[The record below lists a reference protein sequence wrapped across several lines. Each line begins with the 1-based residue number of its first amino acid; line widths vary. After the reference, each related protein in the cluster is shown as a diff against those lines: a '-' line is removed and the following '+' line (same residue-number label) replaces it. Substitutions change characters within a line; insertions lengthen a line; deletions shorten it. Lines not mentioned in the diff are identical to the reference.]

1 MKRRI
6 AFAFFLALALMLPSG
21 VAAQVGEPFTLA
33 LTGDS
38 IIMQRLSVFKEP
50 EFTRLFDLIRG
61 ADAAFTNLETLFHD
75 YEMPP
80 AHESGGTWMR
90 TDPPILKE
98 LVWAGF
104 DLVSRANNHAGD
116 FGVAR
121 RADHQPLRA
130 RRRARR
136 SRRRQ
141 QPRRSARS
149 EVPRDAEGPRRVD
162 LGGVDVHA
170 AFARRQHAR
179 RHAGAAGIEPAAVHD
194 HLHVTPE
201 RLADLRRV
209 AAELSGNPPG
219 SGRHVEFRRPPL
231 RRRPKP
237 GTHTEPN
244 KQDVEEIARVV
255 KSAAALADIV
265 IVSLHC
271 HESGANRSV
280 PADFIPIFA
289 KAVIDAGADVF
300 VGHGPHVLR
309 GIEIYKGKPIFYSLS
324 NFIFQNETVLRMPE
338 DSYEQYSLGDDAQ
351 PADYL
356 DARYDKDRRSF
367 PADREYWDSV
377 AVMTKWEGGK
387 FVEAAAASDHARI
400 PDAAVRARPPEA
412 RLRRGCRA
420 HSGDDDDALKGV
432 RRDGDD
438 QERRRDRDA
447 VTRHYREVDG
457 ESVSVPGWNDRQ
469 LCQYSCDAATGLS
482 AGADPE
488 RSRPAKS

>member
-1 MKRRI
+1 MKRRTAFVFLLAI
-6 AFAFFLALALMLPSG
+6 ALVHRSGLAAR
-21 VAAQVGEPFTLA
+21 ADEPLTLA

-50 EFTRLFDLIRG
+50 EFTGLFDLIRG
-61 ADAAFTNLETLFHD
+61 ADAAFTKLETLFHD

-116 FGVAR
+116 FGPLGAQITSRYVRDAGLIEAGVGNSLSEAREAKFLETPRGRVALISAASTFTPHS
-121 RADHQPLRA
+121 RAGNTRGDMPARPGLSPLR
-130 RRRARR
+130 
-136 SRRRQ
+136 
-141 QPRRSARS
+141 
-149 EVPRDAEGPRRVD
+149 
-162 LGGVDVHA
+162 
-170 AFARRQHAR
+170 FTTTYT
-179 RHAGAAGIEPAAVHD
+179 
-194 HLHVTPE
+194 VTSE

-219 SGRHVEFRRPPL
+219 TGDTLNFGGRRYVAG
-231 RRRPKP
+231 PKP
-237 GTHTEPN
+237 GTNTEPN
-244 KQDVEEIARVV
+244 RQDVEEIARVV
-255 KSAAALADIV
+255 KSAATLADIV

-271 HESGANRSV
+271 HEGGADRSV
-280 PADFIPIFA
+280 PADFIPMFA

-324 NFIFQNETVLRMPE
+324 NFIFQNETLLRMPDE
-338 DSYEQYSLGDDAQ
+338 SYEQYTLSDQAQ

-377 AVMTKWEGGK
+377 TAMTTWEGGK
-387 FVEAAAASDHARI
+387 FVSAELHPITLGFQTPRSERGRPKLASGADAARI
-400 PDAAVRARPPEA
+400 LEMMTTRSKAFGTSVTI
-412 RLRRGCRA
+412 
-420 HSGDDDDALKGV
+420 KNGV
-432 RRDGDD
+432 GV
-438 QERRRDRDA
+438 
-447 VTRHYREVDG
+447 VT
-457 ESVSVPGWNDRQ
+457 P
-469 LCQYSCDAATGLS
+469 T
-482 AGADPE
+482 P
-488 RSRPAKS
+488 

>member
-1 MKRRI
+1 MKRRTAFVFLLAI
-6 AFAFFLALALMLPSG
+6 ALVHRSGLAAR
-21 VAAQVGEPFTLA
+21 ADEPLTLA

-50 EFTRLFDLIRG
+50 EFTGLFDLIRG

-116 FGVAR
+116 FGPLGAQITSRYVRDAGLIEAGVGNSLSEAREAKFLETPRGRVALISAASTFTPHS
-121 RADHQPLRA
+121 RAGNTRGDMPARPGLSPLR
-130 RRRARR
+130 
-136 SRRRQ
+136 
-141 QPRRSARS
+141 
-149 EVPRDAEGPRRVD
+149 
-162 LGGVDVHA
+162 
-170 AFARRQHAR
+170 FTTTYT
-179 RHAGAAGIEPAAVHD
+179 
-194 HLHVTPE
+194 VTSE

-219 SGRHVEFRRPPL
+219 TGDTLNFGGRRYVAG
-231 RRRPKP
+231 PKP
-237 GTHTEPN
+237 GTNTEPN
-244 KQDVEEIARVV
+244 RQDVEEIARVV
-255 KSAAALADIV
+255 KSAATLADIV

-271 HESGANRSV
+271 HEGGADRSV
-280 PADFIPIFA
+280 PADFIPMFA

-324 NFIFQNETVLRMPE
+324 NFIFQNETLLRMPDE
-338 DSYEQYSLGDDAQ
+338 SYEQYTLSDQAQ

-377 AVMTKWEGGK
+377 TAMTTWEGGK
-387 FVEAAAASDHARI
+387 FVSAELHPITLGFQTPRSERGRPKLASGADAARI
-400 PDAAVRARPPEA
+400 LEMMTTRSKAFGTSVTI
-412 RLRRGCRA
+412 
-420 HSGDDDDALKGV
+420 KNGV
-432 RRDGDD
+432 GV
-438 QERRRDRDA
+438 
-447 VTRHYREVDG
+447 VT
-457 ESVSVPGWNDRQ
+457 P
-469 LCQYSCDAATGLS
+469 T
-482 AGADPE
+482 P
-488 RSRPAKS
+488 

>member
-1 MKRRI
+1 MPFRVAVAVVLAGTLVQSGI
-6 AFAFFLALALMLPSG
+6 FAQPR
-21 VAAQVGEPFTLA
+21 EPFTIA

-38 IIMQRLSVFKEP
+38 IIMQRLQVFKEP
-50 EFTRLFDLIRG
+50 AFTKLFDLIRG

-75 YEMPP
+75 YEAPP

-116 FGVAR
+116 FGALGAQITSRYVRDAGLVEAGVGSSLAEAR
-121 RADHQPLRA
+121 EAKFLETPKGRIALISAASTFTPHSRAGNTRGDMPARPGLSPLRFTTTY
-130 RRRARR
+130 
-136 SRRRQ
+136 
-141 QPRRSARS
+141 
-149 EVPRDAEGPRRVD
+149 V
-162 LGGVDVHA
+162 
-170 AFARRQHAR
+170 
-179 RHAGAAGIEPAAVHD
+179 
-194 HLHVTPE
+194 VTPE

-219 SGRHVEFRRPPL
+219 TGDTLNFGGRRYIAGPQ
-231 RRRPKP
+231 P
-237 GTHTEPN
+237 GTRTEPN
-244 KQDVEEIARVV
+244 KQDVDEIARVV
-255 KSAAALADIV
+255 KSASALADIV

-324 NFIFQNETVLRMPE
+324 NFIFQNETVLRMPD
-338 DSYEQYSLGDDAQ
+338 DSYEEYALSDDAQ

-367 PADREYWDSV
+367 PSDREYWDSV
-377 AVMTKWEGGK
+377 AVVTKWEAGK
-387 FVEAAAASDHARI
+387 FLEAELHPITLGFQTPRSERGRPKLASGADSARI
-400 PDAAVRARPPEA
+400 LEMVTARSKAFGATVTVRN
-412 RLRRGCRA
+412 
-420 HSGDDDDALKGV
+420 GV
-432 RRDGDD
+432 GI
-438 QERRRDRDA
+438 
-447 VTRHYREVDG
+447 VT
-457 ESVSVPGWNDRQ
+457 P
-469 LCQYSCDAATGLS
+469 
-482 AGADPE
+482 
-488 RSRPAKS
+488 

>member
-1 MKRRI
+1 MTRRMV
-6 AFAFFLALALMLPSG
+6 FVLLLALVLVHRSG
-21 VAAQVGEPFTLA
+21 VAAKVAEPFTLA

-116 FGVAR
+116 FGTLGAQMTSRYVRDAGLVEAGVGNSLAEAREARFLETPRGRVALISAASTFTPHS
-121 RADHQPLRA
+121 RAGNTRGDMPARPGLSPLRF
-130 RRRARR
+130 
-136 SRRRQ
+136 
-141 QPRRSARS
+141 
-149 EVPRDAEGPRRVD
+149 DTTY
-162 LGGVDVHA
+162 
-170 AFARRQHAR
+170 
-179 RHAGAAGIEPAAVHD
+179 I
-194 HLHVTPE
+194 VTPE

-209 AAELSGNPPG
+209 ASELSGNPPG
-219 SGRHVEFRRPPL
+219 TGDTLNFGGRRYVAGA
-231 RRRPKP
+231 KP
-237 GTHTEPN
+237 GTRTVPN

-271 HESGANRSV
+271 HESGADRSQ

-324 NFIFQNETVLRMPE
+324 NFIFQNETVLRMP
-338 DSYEQYSLGDDAQ
+338 DDGYEQYTLSDDAQ
-351 PADYL
+351 LADYL

-377 AVMTKWEGGK
+377 TVVTKWDGGK
-387 FVEAAAASDHARI
+387 FVSAELHPITLGFQTPRSERGRPKLASGADAARI
-400 PDAAVRARPPEA
+400 LEMMTARSKVFGA
-412 RLRRGCRA
+412 TL
-420 HSGDDDDALKGV
+420 SVKNGV
-432 RRDGDD
+432 GI
-438 QERRRDRDA
+438 
-447 VTRHYREVDG
+447 VT
-457 ESVSVPGWNDRQ
+457 P
-469 LCQYSCDAATGLS
+469 
-482 AGADPE
+482 
-488 RSRPAKS
+488 

>member
-6 AFAFFLALALMLPSG
+6 AFALLLAIALVHSG
-21 VAAQVGEPFTLA
+21 VSAKVDAPFTLA

-38 IIMQRLSVFKEP
+38 IIMQRLQVFKEP
-50 EFTRLFDLIRG
+50 EFTKLFDLIRG

-75 YEMPP
+75 YEAPP

-116 FGVAR
+116 FGALGAQITSKYVREAGLVEAGVGNSLAEAREAKFLETPKGRVALISAASTFTPHS
-121 RADHQPLRA
+121 RAGNTRGDMPARPGLSPLR
-130 RRRARR
+130 
-136 SRRRQ
+136 
-141 QPRRSARS
+141 
-149 EVPRDAEGPRRVD
+149 
-162 LGGVDVHA
+162 
-170 AFARRQHAR
+170 FTTTY
-179 RHAGAAGIEPAAVHD
+179 I
-194 HLHVTPE
+194 VTPE

-209 AAELSGNPPG
+209 ASELSGNPPG
-219 SGRHVEFRRPPL
+219 TGDTLNFGGRRYVAG
-231 RRRPKP
+231 PKP
-237 GTHTEPN
+237 GTRTEPN

-255 KSAAALADIV
+255 KSASALADIV

-271 HESGANRSV
+271 HESGENRSL

-338 DSYEQYSLGDDAQ
+338 DSYEEYSLGDDAQ

-377 AVMTKWEGGK
+377 VAVTKWDGGK
-387 FVEAAAASDHARI
+387 FVEAELHPITLGYQTPRSERGRPKLASGQDATRILDMMVARSK
-400 PDAAVRARPPEA
+400 AFGATVTV
-412 RLRRGCRA
+412 
-420 HSGDDDDALKGV
+420 KGGV
-432 RRDGDD
+432 GVV
-438 QERRRDRDA
+438 A
-447 VTRHYREVDG
+447 
-457 ESVSVPGWNDRQ
+457 P
-469 LCQYSCDAATGLS
+469 
-482 AGADPE
+482 
-488 RSRPAKS
+488 

>member
-1 MKRRI
+1 MSFRLAI
-6 AFAFFLALALMLPSG
+6 VIVLTGTFLHAGQSQS
-21 VAAQVGEPFTLA
+21 AQPRAPLSLA

-38 IIMQRLSVFKEP
+38 IIMQRLQVFKEP

-75 YEMPP
+75 YEAPP

-116 FGVAR
+116 FGALGAQITSRYVRDAGLVEAGVGNSLTEAR
-121 RADHQPLRA
+121 EAKFLETPKGRIALISAASTFTPHSRAGNTRGDMPARPGLSPLR
-130 RRRARR
+130 
-136 SRRRQ
+136 
-141 QPRRSARS
+141 
-149 EVPRDAEGPRRVD
+149 
-162 LGGVDVHA
+162 
-170 AFARRQHAR
+170 FTTTY
-179 RHAGAAGIEPAAVHD
+179 I
-194 HLHVTPE
+194 VTPE

-219 SGRHVEFRRPPL
+219 TGDTLNFGGRRYVAG
-231 RRRPKP
+231 PKP
-237 GTHTEPN
+237 GTRTEPD

-255 KSAAALADIV
+255 KSASALADIV

-271 HESGANRSV
+271 HENGANRSL

-309 GIEIYKGKPIFYSLS
+309 GIEIYKGKPIFYSVG

-338 DSYEQYSLGDDAQ
+338 DGYEEYSLRDDAQ
-351 PADYL
+351 MADYL

-377 AVMTKWEGGK
+377 AVITKWDAGK
-387 FVEAAAASDHARI
+387 FIEAELHPITLGFQTPRSERGRPKLASGADAARI
-400 PDAAVRARPPEA
+400 LEMMTTRSKAFGATVTV
-412 RLRRGCRA
+412 
-420 HSGDDDDALKGV
+420 KGGV
-432 RRDGDD
+432 GI
-438 QERRRDRDA
+438 
-447 VTRHYREVDG
+447 VT
-457 ESVSVPGWNDRQ
+457 P
-469 LCQYSCDAATGLS
+469 
-482 AGADPE
+482 
-488 RSRPAKS
+488 

>member
-1 MKRRI
+1 MKLRVAILLLIVI
-6 AFAFFLALALMLPSG
+6 APVLHS
-21 VAAQVGEPFTLA
+21 AAGAKAQEPFTLA

-38 IIMQRLSVFKEP
+38 IIMQRLQVFKEP

-116 FGVAR
+116 FGPLGAQITSRYVREAGLVEAGVGNSLSEAREAKFLETPKGRVALIAAASTFPPHS
-121 RADHQPLRA
+121 RAGNTRGDMPARPGLSPLRFTTTY
-130 RRRARR
+130 
-136 SRRRQ
+136 
-141 QPRRSARS
+141 
-149 EVPRDAEGPRRVD
+149 V
-162 LGGVDVHA
+162 
-170 AFARRQHAR
+170 
-179 RHAGAAGIEPAAVHD
+179 
-194 HLHVTPE
+194 VTPE

-209 AAELSGNPPG
+209 ASELSGNPPG
-219 SGRHVEFRRPPL
+219 TGDTLSFGGRRYVAGRT
-231 RRRPKP
+231 P
-237 GTHTEPN
+237 GTRTEPDQ
-244 KQDVEEIARVV
+244 QDVEEIARVV
-255 KSAAALADIV
+255 RSASALADIV

-280 PADFIPIFA
+280 PADFIPVFA

-324 NFIFQNETVLRMPE
+324 NFIFQNETLLRMPE
-338 DSYEQYSLGDDAQ
+338 ESYEQYSLKDDAQ
-351 PADYL
+351 PSDYL

-377 AVMTKWEGGK
+377 AVVTRWEGGR
-387 FVEAAAASDHARI
+387 FVEAQLHPITLGFQA
-400 PDAAVRARPPEA
+400 PRAQRGRP
-412 RLRRGCRA
+412 RLA
-420 HSGDDDDALKGV
+420 
-432 RRDGDD
+432 
-438 QERRRDRDA
+438 
-447 VTRHYREVDG
+447 
-457 ESVSVPGWNDRQ
+457 
-469 LCQYSCDAATGLS
+469 
-482 AGADPE
+482 AGADAARILE
-488 RSRPAKS
+488 MMTTRSKAFGATVTVKGSVGIVTP

>member
-1 MKRRI
+1 MNRRT
-6 AFAFFLALALMLPSG
+6 AFVFLLAVALVYRSG
-21 VAAQVGEPFTLA
+21 VAAKADEPFTLA

-38 IIMQRLSVFKEP
+38 IIMQRLQVFKEP
-50 EFTRLFDLIRG
+50 EFTKLFDLIRG

-90 TDPPILKE
+90 TEPPILKE

-116 FGVAR
+116 FGAQGAQITSRYVREAGLVEAGVGNSLTEAREARFLETPRGRVALISAASTFTPHS
-121 RADHQPLRA
+121 RAGNTRGDMPARPGLSPLR
-130 RRRARR
+130 
-136 SRRRQ
+136 
-141 QPRRSARS
+141 
-149 EVPRDAEGPRRVD
+149 
-162 LGGVDVHA
+162 
-170 AFARRQHAR
+170 FTTTYT
-179 RHAGAAGIEPAAVHD
+179 
-194 HLHVTPE
+194 VTTE

-209 AAELSGNPPG
+209 AAELSGTPPG
-219 SGRHVEFRRPPL
+219 SGDTLNFGGRRYVAG
-231 RRRPKP
+231 PKP

-271 HESGANRSV
+271 HEGGLDRSV

-289 KAVIDAGADVF
+289 KAMIDAGADVF

-309 GIEIYKGKPIFYSLS
+309 GIEIYKSKPIFYSLS

-338 DSYEQYSLGDDAQ
+338 DSYEEYALGDDAQ

-377 AVMTKWEGGK
+377 AAIAKWEGGR
-387 FVEAAAASDHARI
+387 FVGAELHPITLGFQTARSERGRPKLASGADAARI
-400 PDAAVRARPPEA
+400 LEMMTTRSKAF
-412 RLRRGCRA
+412 GT
-420 HSGDDDDALKGV
+420 
-432 RRDGDD
+432 
-438 QERRRDRDA
+438 A
-447 VTRHYREVDG
+447 VTVRNGVG
-457 ESVSVPGWNDRQ
+457 IVTP
-469 LCQYSCDAATGLS
+469 L
-482 AGADPE
+482 P
-488 RSRPAKS
+488 

>member
-1 MKRRI
+1 MKPRPAI
-6 AFAFFLALALMLPSG
+6 GLVIVTALIFISG
-21 VAAQVGEPFTLA
+21 RAAAQVKDPFTLA

-38 IIMQRLSVFKEP
+38 IIMQRLQVFKEP
-50 EFTRLFDLIRG
+50 EFTKLFDLIRG

-116 FGVAR
+116 FGVQGAQITSRYVREAGLVEAGVGNSLSEAR
-121 RADHQPLRA
+121 EAKFLETPKGRVALISAASTFTPHSRAGNTRGDMPARPGLSPLR
-130 RRRARR
+130 
-136 SRRRQ
+136 
-141 QPRRSARS
+141 
-149 EVPRDAEGPRRVD
+149 
-162 LGGVDVHA
+162 
-170 AFARRQHAR
+170 FTTTY
-179 RHAGAAGIEPAAVHD
+179 I
-194 HLHVTPE
+194 VTPE

-209 AAELSGNPPG
+209 ASELSGNPPG
-219 SGRHVEFRRPPL
+219 AGDTLNFGGRRYVAGPT
-231 RRRPKP
+231 P
-237 GTHTEPN
+237 GTRTEPN

-255 KSAAALADIV
+255 KSASALADIV

-338 DSYEQYSLGDDAQ
+338 ESYEEYSLKDDAQ

-377 AVMTKWEGGK
+377 AVVTKWQAGK
-387 FVEAAAASDHARI
+387 FVEAELHPITLGFQTPRSERGRPKLASGADAARI
-400 PDAAVRARPPEA
+400 LEMMTTRSKAFGATVTVRN
-412 RLRRGCRA
+412 
-420 HSGDDDDALKGV
+420 GV
-432 RRDGDD
+432 GV
-438 QERRRDRDA
+438 
-447 VTRHYREVDG
+447 VT
-457 ESVSVPGWNDRQ
+457 PTPQ
-469 LCQYSCDAATGLS
+469 
-482 AGADPE
+482 
-488 RSRPAKS
+488 

>member
-1 MKRRI
+1 MRKLI
-6 AFAFFLALALMLPSG
+6 TAAVAMVAVGLSG
-21 VAAQVGEPFTLA
+21 EAVTRGQQREPLTLA

-50 EFTRLFDLIRG
+50 EFTRLFDMIRG

-90 TDPPILKE
+90 TDPPIIKE
-98 LVWAGF
+98 ITWAGF

-116 FGVAR
+116 FGTQGAQITSRYTREAGLVEAGVGNSLSEAR
-121 RADHQPLRA
+121 EARFLETPRGRIALISAASTFTPHSRAGNTRGDMPARPGLSPLR
-130 RRRARR
+130 
-136 SRRRQ
+136 
-141 QPRRSARS
+141 
-149 EVPRDAEGPRRVD
+149 
-162 LGGVDVHA
+162 
-170 AFARRQHAR
+170 FTTTYT
-179 RHAGAAGIEPAAVHD
+179 
-194 HLHVTPE
+194 VTPE
-201 RLADLRRV
+201 RLGDLRRV
-209 AAELSGNPPG
+209 ASELSGNPPATG
-219 SGRHVEFRRPPL
+219 DTLNFGGRRYVAGPT
-231 RRRPKP
+231 P
-237 GTHTEPN
+237 GTHTQPN

-271 HESGANRSV
+271 HESGANRSL

-309 GIEIYKGKPIFYSLS
+309 GIEVYKGKPIFYSLG

-338 DSYEQYSLGDDAQ
+338 DSYEEYSLADDAQ

-377 AVMTKWEGGK
+377 AVTTTWQGRT
-387 FVEAAAASDHARI
+387 FVEARLHPITLGFQTPRSERGRPKLASGADAARI
-400 PDAAVRARPPEA
+400 LEMLTARSKA
-412 RLRRGCRA
+412 FGA
-420 HSGDDDDALKGV
+420 TVTVKDGVGILK
-432 RRDGDD
+432 
-438 QERRRDRDA
+438 
-447 VTRHYREVDG
+447 
-457 ESVSVPGWNDRQ
+457 P
-469 LCQYSCDAATGLS
+469 
-482 AGADPE
+482 
-488 RSRPAKS
+488 